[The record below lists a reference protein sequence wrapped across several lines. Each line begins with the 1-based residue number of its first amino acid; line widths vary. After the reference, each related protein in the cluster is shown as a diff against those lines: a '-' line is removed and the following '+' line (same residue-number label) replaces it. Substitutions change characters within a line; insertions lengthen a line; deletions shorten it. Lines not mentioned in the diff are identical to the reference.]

1 MWPEKNFPGY
11 GTRWGA
17 LIFGKS
23 GGGRSNFKILW
34 LDHEIPNPIQI
45 FLTKAGSTE
54 LGFRTLPESSKIFVG
69 VTPPHLALE
78 AKQTTRRQGGGE
90 LVVEEEMKVHE
101 LLNYGVKRCQ
111 HTKMLSGSSVWGRQ
125 NRYQAYWITY
135 YILVCA
141 ETILYEQKLTNNW
154 GTLKRKHCVSDP
166 TKKLMRNIVSIP
178 LLAFT

>member
-69 VTPPHLALE
+69 VSPPHLAATAVVTAGY
-78 AKQTTRRQGGGE
+78 AKFGIRRRRACLGMPTDCGRRYT
-90 LVVEEEMKVHE
+90 MW
-101 LLNYGVKRCQ
+101 RC
-111 HTKMLSGSSVWGRQ
+111 
-125 NRYQAYWITY
+125 
-135 YILVCA
+135 
-141 ETILYEQKLTNNW
+141 TNH
-154 GTLKRKHCVSDP
+154 RAMS
-166 TKKLMRNIVSIP
+166 
-178 LLAFT
+178 

>member
-54 LGFRTLPESSKIFVG
+54 LGFRTLPESSKNFVG
-69 VTPPHLALE
+69 VTPPHLAATAVVTAE
-78 AKQTTRRQGGGE
+78 GAIFGIRRRRACLGMPTDGGRRNT
-90 LVVEEEMKVHE
+90 LW
-101 LLNYGVKRCQ
+101 RC
-111 HTKMLSGSSVWGRQ
+111 TNVWMWQ
-125 NRYQAYWITY
+125 
-135 YILVCA
+135 
-141 ETILYEQKLTNNW
+141 
-154 GTLKRKHCVSDP
+154 
-166 TKKLMRNIVSIP
+166 
-178 LLAFT
+178 

>member
-54 LGFRTLPESSKIFVG
+54 LGFRTLPESSKNFVG
-69 VTPPHLALE
+69 VSPPHLAATAVVTAE
-78 AKQTTRRQGGGE
+78 GAIFGIRRRRACLGMPTDGGRRNT
-90 LVVEEEMKVHE
+90 MW
-101 LLNYGVKRCQ
+101 RC
-111 HTKMLSGSSVWGRQ
+111 
-125 NRYQAYWITY
+125 
-135 YILVCA
+135 
-141 ETILYEQKLTNNW
+141 TNDRER
-154 GTLKRKHCVSDP
+154 GCR
-166 TKKLMRNIVSIP
+166 KLMGLITVEKEKQKR
-178 LLAFT
+178 

>member
-54 LGFRTLPESSKIFVG
+54 LGFRTLPESSKNFVG
-69 VTPPHLALE
+69 VTPPHLAATAQVRARIDLARVVE
-78 AKQTTRRQGGGE
+78 RHASACLRTMGVVSLCGVVVTRRRRYVGARIVPSPRITME
-90 LVVEEEMKVHE
+90 TVV
-101 LLNYGVKRCQ
+101 
-111 HTKMLSGSSVWGRQ
+111 
-125 NRYQAYWITY
+125 
-135 YILVCA
+135 
-141 ETILYEQKLTNNW
+141 
-154 GTLKRKHCVSDP
+154 
-166 TKKLMRNIVSIP
+166 
-178 LLAFT
+178 